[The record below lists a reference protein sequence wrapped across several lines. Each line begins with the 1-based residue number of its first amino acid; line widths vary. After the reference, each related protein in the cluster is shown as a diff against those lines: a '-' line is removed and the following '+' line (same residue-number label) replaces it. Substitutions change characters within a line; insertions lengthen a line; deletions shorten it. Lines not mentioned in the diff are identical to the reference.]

1 MSKQYLIDEG
11 TLRGLL
17 YDSHKLAILERDGV
31 DNWQW
36 YMESYDEYLTECA
49 AMLPWNEG
57 RSAEDIK
64 QQFDDEDDDYDI
76 NNLVSDQID
85 AFWTPIPGGGN
96 GYGVAGYGDAASLD
110 I

>member
-11 TLRGLL
+11 TLRELL

-36 YMESYDEYLTECA
+36 YMESYDEYLADCA

-57 RSAEDIK
+57 KSAEDIK
-64 QQFDDEDDDYDI
+64 EQFKDEDGYYDYGI
-76 NNLVSDQID
+76 NNLVDDQLE
-85 AFWTPIPGGGN
+85 AFWEA
-96 GYGVAGYGDAASLD
+96 VE
-110 I
+110 

>member
-11 TLRGLL
+11 TLRELL

-36 YMESYDEYLTECA
+36 YMESYDEYLAECA

-57 RSAEDIK
+57 KSIKDIIEGFK
-64 QQFDDEDDDYDI
+64 DEDGYYDYGI
-76 NNLVSDQID
+76 NNLVDDQLE
-85 AFWTPIPGGGN
+85 AFWE
-96 GYGVAGYGDAASLD
+96 ALK
-110 I
+110 

>member
-11 TLRGLL
+11 TLRELL

-36 YMESYDEYLTECA
+36 YMESYDEYLADCA

-57 RSAEDIK
+57 KSTEDIK
-64 QQFDDEDDDYDI
+64 EQFKDEDGFYDYGI
-76 NNLVSDQID
+76 TNLVDDQLE
-85 AFWTPIPGGGN
+85 AFWEA
-96 GYGVAGYGDAASLD
+96 VK
-110 I
+110 